1 MIIQWGGYLSYG
13 YWYNNRPEAESESW
27 YSIIIEPMT
36 WGVIVSVYLIN
47 WVLKKIFHKQAAK
60 EENKISKAFEKVS
73 NSTK

>member
-1 MIIQWGGYLSYG
+1 
-13 YWYNNRPEAESESW
+13 
-27 YSIIIEPMT
+27 MT